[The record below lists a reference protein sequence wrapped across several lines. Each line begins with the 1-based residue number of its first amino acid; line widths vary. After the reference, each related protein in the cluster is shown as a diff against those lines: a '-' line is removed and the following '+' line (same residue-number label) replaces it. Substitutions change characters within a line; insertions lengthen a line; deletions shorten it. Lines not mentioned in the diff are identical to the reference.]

1 MGKFIHATTRVC
13 SSYGEQLF
21 DIIEPLMQIDT
32 IQDIY
37 LQNRGSSIEIQYTD
51 EIHELDYTYSKIEEV
66 LIELS
71 KDTDKAFVM
80 FSIIR
85 YTYEEDGDAFRRG
98 ILTLVKDGEGDSSFG
113 FYDVDGD
120 VKGCVFEGMVRVLA
134 EKVDSLLS
142 PLAWESNIERFKEE
156 FGKGNFA
163 NAFTLKNKLEV
174 KNYF

>member
-21 DIIEPLMQIDT
+21 DIVEPLMQIDT
-32 IQDIY
+32 IQDVY

-51 EIHELDYTYSKIEEV
+51 EVHELDYTYSKIEEV

-71 KDTDKAFVM
+71 KDTDKVFVM

-85 YTYEEDGDAFRRG
+85 YTYEEDGDGDTFRRG
-98 ILTLVKDGEGDSSFG
+98 VLTLVKGGEGNSSFG
-113 FYDVDGD
+113 FYDVDDD
-120 VKGCVFEGMVRVLA
+120 VNRCVFEGMTMALA
-134 EKVDSLLS
+134 EKLDSLLS
-142 PLAWESNIERFKEE
+142 PSVWESNIDNFNEQ

-163 NAFTLKNKLEV
+163 NAFTLKNNFK
-174 KNYF
+174 K

>member
-21 DIIEPLMQIDT
+21 DIVEPLMQIDT

-51 EIHELDYTYSKIEEV
+51 EVHELNYTYLKIEEV

-71 KDTDKAFVM
+71 KDTDKVFVM

-85 YTYEEDGDAFRRG
+85 YTYEEDGDTFRRG
-98 ILTLVKDGEGDSSFG
+98 VLTLVKGGKGNSSFG
-113 FYDVDGD
+113 FYDVDDD
-120 VKGCVFEGMVRVLA
+120 VKGCVFEGMAMALA
-134 EKVDSLLS
+134 EKLDSLLS
-142 PLAWESNIERFKEE
+142 PSVWESNIDNFNEQ
-156 FGKGNFA
+156 FGKGDFA
-163 NAFTLKNKLEV
+163 NAFTLKK
-174 KNYF
+174 

>member
-21 DIIEPLMQIDT
+21 DIVEPLMQIDT
-32 IQDIY
+32 IQDVF

-113 FYDVDGD
+113 FYDVDDD

>member
-21 DIIEPLMQIDT
+21 DIVEPLMQIDT
-32 IQDIY
+32 IQDVY

-51 EIHELDYTYSKIEEV
+51 EVHELDYTYSKIEEV

-71 KDTDKAFVM
+71 KDTDKVFVM

-113 FYDVDGD
+113 FYDVDDD

-142 PLAWESNIERFKEE
+142 PLAWESNIERFEEE

-163 NAFTLKNKLEV
+163 NSFTLKNNFK
-174 KNYF
+174 K